1 MSEDNKSSV
10 EETETTTPMEEVV
23 EATDTVETTAQ
34 VEATESNEV
43 ATESTPEMASDE
55 ELEENPL
62 VGETETVLAHVF
74 SGEVEGEVFTLD
86 QLEKPSDEYSEDEY
100 NQLMGMYENT
110 LNEIEE
116 KEIVTGRIISI
127 DDKYVVIDIG
137 FKSEGIV
144 AVNEFNNKQ
153 LESMAPGDEVDVFL
167 DRVED
172 KDGQLILSR
181 RKADILQAWEK
192 LEDSHSS

>member
-62 VGETETVLAHVF
+62 VGL
-74 SGEVEGEVFTLD
+74 S
-86 QLEKPSDEYSEDEY
+86 
-100 NQLMGMYENT
+100 
-110 LNEIEE
+110 
-116 KEIVTGRIISI
+116 
-127 DDKYVVIDIG
+127 
-137 FKSEGIV
+137 
-144 AVNEFNNKQ
+144 
-153 LESMAPGDEVDVFL
+153 
-167 DRVED
+167 
-172 KDGQLILSR
+172 LIH
-181 RKADILQAWEK
+181 I
-192 LEDSHSS
+192 

>member
-74 SGEVEGEVFTLD
+74 SGEVVGEVFTLD

-116 KEIVTGRIISI
+116 KEIVT
-127 DDKYVVIDIG
+127 
-137 FKSEGIV
+137 
-144 AVNEFNNKQ
+144 
-153 LESMAPGDEVDVFL
+153 
-167 DRVED
+167 
-172 KDGQLILSR
+172 
-181 RKADILQAWEK
+181 
-192 LEDSHSS
+192 